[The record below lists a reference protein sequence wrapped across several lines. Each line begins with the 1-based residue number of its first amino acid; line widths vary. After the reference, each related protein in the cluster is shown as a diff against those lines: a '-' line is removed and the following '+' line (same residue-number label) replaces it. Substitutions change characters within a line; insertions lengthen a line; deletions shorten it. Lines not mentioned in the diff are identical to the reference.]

1 MTPPVS
7 TPRRMVRVG
16 GLGGAILSMI
26 ALVLI
31 SPLRFRLHE
40 QPLPLDV
47 APQYDVLTR
56 EDGRRI

>member
-1 MTPPVS
+1 
-7 TPRRMVRVG
+7 MVRVG